1 MPIMQRACQ
10 GAVGCAGA
18 GAGAGGA
25 GAGAGSGAAGGHGGP
40 VKFNVIRTF
49 SVFGGYMVSDRR
61 EPRGDMEATLHRID
75 TVIREPE
82 SVHP

>member
-1 MPIMQRACQ
+1 MPIIQRAYQ
-10 GAVGCAGA
+10 GAAGCAGA

-25 GAGAGSGAAGGHGGP
+25 GGP

-61 EPRGDMEATLHRID
+61 ELRGDMEATLHRID

-82 SVHP
+82 SLHP